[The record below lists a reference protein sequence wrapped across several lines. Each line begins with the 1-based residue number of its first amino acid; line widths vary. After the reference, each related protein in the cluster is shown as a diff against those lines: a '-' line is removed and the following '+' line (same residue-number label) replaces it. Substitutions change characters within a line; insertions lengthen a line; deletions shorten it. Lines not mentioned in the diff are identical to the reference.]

1 MTLLEFL
8 QSLVQK
14 AQVKA
19 VNFTDNFFK
28 DLFDPIEPIEPIIHD
43 DTDFDELLEE
53 EAPAAGAQGGL
64 GHNFVRNDRIVE
76 EVNPPGFEF
85 PGTARDVGEIEL
97 GKAQG
102 DEDEEADPF
111 ADTIPR
117 EEDDDNTSTPAII
130 PDEPITDDEPPV
142 EPDEDDDTPDPE
154 VPPDEDDNP
163 PEPPVNDVPVAVDD
177 IKTVEEGQ
185 EFVSN
190 VLTND
195 DAGNDSPTYV
205 SNVEG
210 ATVDENNNWVIETE
224 YGVLTVSPTG
234 LYSYA
239 SKEDSIDQDVQETFT
254 YRITDNNGDHS
265 YANIII
271 NITNEDPI
279 DPPPPPPEDEDDDDP
294 PPPPDDEE
302 DENDD
307 DDEND
312 TDPPNEDEDEDEDDD
327 DEDPDD
333 EDDDQEDEEDD
344 DDQPDDD
351 DELTG
356 QNPGND
362 KEVGNSPWDGETG
375 ASGKE
380 GKGKHQDGID
390 TDENQPG
397 GKEKGQNLTESD
409 LFNDSHDEPINTT
422 PANLESE
429 IIDFDMNSN
438 KSQSMDHNPTYDF

>member
-1 MTLLEFL
+1 MTILEFL

-28 DLFDPIEPIEPIIHD
+28 DLFDPIESLEPIIHD

-64 GHNFVRNDRIVE
+64 GHNFTRNDRIVE

-117 EEDDDNTSTPAII
+117 EEDEDNTSTPAII

-142 EPDEDDDTPDPE
+142 EPITDDEDDDPDDD
-154 VPPDEDDNP
+154 DEDD
-163 PEPPVNDVPVAVDD
+163 E
-177 IKTVEEGQ
+177 
-185 EFVSN
+185 
-190 VLTND
+190 
-195 DAGNDSPTYV
+195 
-205 SNVEG
+205 
-210 ATVDENNNWVIETE
+210 
-224 YGVLTVSPTG
+224 
-234 LYSYA
+234 
-239 SKEDSIDQDVQETFT
+239 
-254 YRITDNNGDHS
+254 
-265 YANIII
+265 
-271 NITNEDPI
+271 
-279 DPPPPPPEDEDDDDP
+279 
-294 PPPPDDEE
+294 DDEE
-302 DENDD
+302 D
-307 DDEND
+307 
-312 TDPPNEDEDEDEDDD
+312 DEDEDDD
-327 DEDPDD
+327 DENDDDEDEDPDD
-333 EDDDQEDEEDD
+333 EDDEEDDEDDDDQDDDDEDEDPDDEDPDDEEDD
-344 DDQPDDD
+344 DEEDRDDDDDPPDDD

-397 GKEKGQNLTESD
+397 GKEKGQNLSADDLLDIDENINNGVSDYDIAALEYAMNTNNNTSMES
-409 LFNDSHDEPINTT
+409 
-422 PANLESE
+422 
-429 IIDFDMNSN
+429 
-438 KSQSMDHNPTYDF
+438 NPVYDT